1 MVILEAWQAKIP
13 VLATNL
19 GDIPLMLRREE
30 KWAGELLELTEDG
43 KIDVARL
50 AGQMERFVADGGRH
64 AELKGNVEFVAE
76 KFDFRS
82 MCRKYLD
89 VYREAWNDRG

>member
-1 MVILEAWQAKIP
+1 
-13 VLATNL
+13 
-19 GDIPLMLRREE
+19 
-30 KWAGELLELTEDG
+30 
-43 KIDVARL
+43 
-50 AGQMERFVADGGRH
+50 MERFVADGGRH

-89 VYREAWNDRG
+89 VYREVWNDRG